1 VVISSVSFVVFGFC
15 VGDDVFG
22 DVGFLDFGV
31 GQVHVAGVVF
41 VQSRLEPQ
49 NDLFLTQNDLFH
61 EVST

>member
-1 VVISSVSFVVFGFC
+1 MSVLVVPCHFGELTLNLYLFIGFC

-41 VQSRLEPQ
+41 V
-49 NDLFLTQNDLFH
+49 
-61 EVST
+61 